1 MSDVLNGCQEQVTTM
16 VAAKKP
22 VITPLLP
29 IKGLRHEENGDLT
42 ADAIKTITDG
52 LTSLGINVNDE
63 DAQNAIMTEMKQTLC
78 NLNGQYQFLLKE
90 LTTTIA
96 AGETVPQDLLNLVQ
110 EKNMAM
116 RDIIS
121 VSRQILVDSSSNTD
135 DSKLTEGWLN
145 VPSNNNVRGAII
157 ERFQTLQA
165 ELLKQAKLLGE
176 KNYTGI
182 QREGFTSKQGLTDQQ
197 RTFELSEEKMKS
209 VSANLA
215 LYSFLNVIAIGLLF
229 YIVSSK

>member
-1 MSDVLNGCQEQVTTM
+1 MSDVLSGCYDQVTTM
-16 VAAKKP
+16 AAAKKP

-29 IKGLRHEENGDLT
+29 IKGLRHDENGDLT

-52 LTSLGINVNDE
+52 LTSLGINVNDD
-63 DAQNAIMTEMKQTLC
+63 DAQSAIMTEMKQSLC
-78 NLNGQYQFLLKE
+78 NLNAQYQFLLKE
-90 LTTTIA
+90 LSTTIA
-96 AGETVPQDLLNLVQ
+96 SGETISQDLLNLVQ

-121 VSRQILVDSSSNTD
+121 VSRQIIGDSSPKTD
-135 DSKLTEGWLN
+135 GVTLMEGWMN
-145 VPSNNNVRGAII
+145 VPSNNNEKQALI
-157 ERFQTLQA
+157 ERFQTLRGVLEREA
-165 ELLKQAKLLGE
+165 RLLSKGGYAGS
-176 KNYTGI
+176 
-182 QREGFTSKQGLTDQQ
+182 EGFTSKQAFTDEQ
-197 RTFELSEEKMKS
+197 RTFEISEEKMKS

>member
-1 MSDVLNGCQEQVTTM
+1 M
-16 VAAKKP
+16 
-22 VITPLLP
+22 
-29 IKGLRHEENGDLT
+29 
-42 ADAIKTITDG
+42 
-52 LTSLGINVNDE
+52 
-63 DAQNAIMTEMKQTLC
+63 
-78 NLNGQYQFLLKE
+78 
-90 LTTTIA
+90 
-96 AGETVPQDLLNLVQ
+96 
-110 EKNMAM
+110 
-116 RDIIS
+116 
-121 VSRQILVDSSSNTD
+121 
-135 DSKLTEGWLN
+135 EGWLN
-145 VPSNNNVRGAII
+145 APSNNNVRGAII
-157 ERFQTLQA
+157 ERFQTLQT